1 VEAGR
6 RVRLERLTEDLELD
20 LDVMRYLEES
30 GLMPGAELQ
39 VRAVA
44 PDGTRSMDV
53 NGERVALGAEIADN
67 LWVRP
72 L

>member
-1 VEAGR
+1 
-6 RVRLERLTEDLELD
+6 
-20 LDVMRYLEES
+20 
-30 GLMPGAELQ
+30 
-39 VRAVA
+39 VA